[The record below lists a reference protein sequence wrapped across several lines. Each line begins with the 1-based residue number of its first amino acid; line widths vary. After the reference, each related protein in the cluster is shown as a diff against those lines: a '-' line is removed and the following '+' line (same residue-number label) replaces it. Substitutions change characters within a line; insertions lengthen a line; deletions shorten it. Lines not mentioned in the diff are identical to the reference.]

1 MSTRTKHIIGVVISL
16 AAGVAVE
23 AFGPSGPFAHVA
35 AGGIVVA
42 LLTQLRTAF
51 GSAS

>member
-23 AFGPSGPFAHVA
+23 AFGPSGPFAHVGA
-35 AGGIVVA
+35 AGIVVA
-42 LLTQLRTAF
+42 LLTQLKTAL
-51 GSAS
+51 GATS